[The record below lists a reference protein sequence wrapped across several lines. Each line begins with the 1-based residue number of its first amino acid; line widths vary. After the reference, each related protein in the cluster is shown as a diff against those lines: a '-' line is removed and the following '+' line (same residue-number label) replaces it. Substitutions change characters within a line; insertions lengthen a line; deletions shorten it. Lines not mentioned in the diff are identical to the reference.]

1 MTVSAS
7 PAGTGAVAQWSS
19 RLGFL
24 LAAMGGAVGLGNIWR
39 FPYVAGE
46 SGGGAFIL
54 IYVLCII
61 VVGIPLIMAEL
72 AIGRRGGHNAVKTMR
87 KITSEQG
94 SSSFWN
100 CFGWFAVVV
109 PLLGLSYYSVVAG
122 WSIDY
127 LINAV
132 QGAFDNLDAQSS
144 GAAFAS
150 MTSSPYRVAITHVFF
165 IAITVVIV
173 ARGVNA
179 GLEKSVRFL
188 MPALGILVLFL
199 VGYAAFAGD
208 WTRAATFLFQP
219 DFSKLTGTTVL
230 MALGQAFFSL
240 AVAAGLLVT
249 YGAYLPKSVS
259 IPRSAVVIGAGDTAI
274 ALLMGLAIFP
284 LVFSFGLMPGE
295 GPGLVFVTLPVAFG
309 QMPAGLVLGSV
320 FFLLMF
326 VAAITTSIGMLEP
339 SVLWAIERFNLSRK
353 SAALWMGLT
362 AWLIGLGAVFSFNL
376 LADFSP
382 LGFIA
387 LFEGKN
393 IFDILDFAV
402 ANLLLPLSGL
412 VLALFAGWVFRQ
424 ESLREELGLTN
435 ETLLSILQLAL
446 RYIAPV
452 AIAAVLVYSVAT
464 HT

>member
-1 MTVSAS
+1 MEAQTSNTS
-7 PAGTGAVAQWSS
+7 GAVAQWSS

-54 IYVLCII
+54 IYVICIV

-72 AIGRRGGHNAVKTMR
+72 AIGRRGGHNAVRTMR

-94 SSSFWN
+94 SSRFWN

-127 LINAV
+127 LVNAV

-144 GAAFAS
+144 GAAFGA
-150 MTSSPYRVAITHVFF
+150 MTSSPYRVAITHAFF
-165 IAITVVIV
+165 IAITVFIV

-188 MPALGILVLFL
+188 MPALGVLVLFL

-208 WTRAATFLFQP
+208 WSRAAAFLFQP

-259 IPRSAVVIGAGDTAI
+259 IPRSALVIGAGDTAI

-309 QMPAGLVLGSV
+309 QMPAGLILGSV

-339 SVLWAIERFNLSRK
+339 SVLWAIERFKLSRR
-353 SAALWMGLT
+353 SAALAMGLT
-362 AWLIGLGAVFSFNL
+362 SWLIGLGAVFSFNL
-376 LADFSP
+376 LSDFAP

-412 VLALFAGWVFRQ
+412 VLAVFAGWVFSS
-424 ESLREELGLTN
+424 ESLREELGLAD
-435 ETLLSILQLAL
+435 EKLLAVLKVAL

-452 AIAAVLVYSVAT
+452 AIAAVLVYSLAS
-464 HT
+464 HS